1 MDHTKEL
8 KFAIELVSKAC
19 IVTSLVQV
27 QLEKIIKHTKNDRSP
42 VTIADY
48 ATQAYIG
55 KALADFEPNVLLAA
69 EEDSTSLK
77 QQQDTRLIE
86 GIKEALQPVWSNASP
101 EDIVGAIDL
110 GTHDGVS
117 TRFWTLDP
125 IDGTKGF
132 LRGGQYAISLALI
145 EGGEVTCG
153 ILGCP
158 NLSSDLNR
166 PFDDPDPIGNL
177 YFSTSST
184 NTRSLEIGQGIEY
197 AKPVR
202 ASTDIAIQN
211 IRICESVEAAHSNFS
226 DSAKISRELGTKG
239 KPARLDSQCKY
250 AVVARGQAE
259 AYIRSPAKRL
269 YEEKIWDHAAGTIVA
284 QQAGATVSDLH
295 GKKLDFNHGRTLK
308 QNRGILCVSQEHHA
322 RISSVISEIDLGWT
336 V

>member
-1 MDHTKEL
+1 M
-8 KFAIELVSKAC
+8 
-19 IVTSLVQV
+19 VTALVQA
-27 QLEKIIKHTKNDRSP
+27 QLEKVIKHTKNDHSP

-55 KALADFEPNVLLAA
+55 KALADFEPNALLAA
-69 EEDSTSLK
+69 EEDTTSLK
-77 QQQDTRLIE
+77 RQGDTRLLI
-86 GIKEALQPVWSNASP
+86 GIQEALQPVWSSASIQ
-101 EDIVGAIDL
+101 DIIGAIDL
-110 GTHDGVS
+110 GTHDALS

-145 EGGEVTCG
+145 EDGEVTCG
-153 ILGCP
+153 VLGCP
-158 NLSSDLNR
+158 NLSSDFSR
-166 PFDDPDPIGNL
+166 PFDDPDPFGNL
-177 YFSTSST
+177 YFATSST
-184 NTRSLEIGQGIEY
+184 GTRSLQIGQELED

-202 ASTDIAIQN
+202 ASTDIEIQN
-211 IRICESVEAAHSNFS
+211 IRICESIEAAHSNFS
-226 DSAKISRELGTKG
+226 DSAKISANIGTRG

-259 AYIRSPAKRL
+259 AYIRSPAQRS

-308 QNRGILCVSQEHHA
+308 QNQGILCVSEEHHT
-322 RISSVISEIDLGWT
+322 RLIDVITKLDL